1 MKTDDDAIYFVSFLD
16 GLQRV
21 LLFTDDFKTAY
32 CASQVLKLRFPHG
45 KTMQNWVLQ
54 RLQLMSIVDSI

>member
-1 MKTDDDAIYFVSFLD
+1 MKTGDDAIYFVSFLD

-32 CASQVLKLRFPHG
+32 CASQVLKLRFPHR
-45 KTMQNWVLQ
+45 KLMQKLNTTEAPINEHH
-54 RLQLMSIVDSI
+54 R

>member
-45 KTMQNWVLQ
+45 KTMQN
-54 RLQLMSIVDSI
+54 

>member
-1 MKTDDDAIYFVSFLD
+1 MKTGDDAIYFVSFLD

-32 CASQVLKLRFPHG
+32 CASQVLKLFR
-45 KTMQNWVLQ
+45 KTSEKNVSIKLRDCLQ
-54 RLQLMSIVDSI
+54 IPLLI